1 MVKFTPRVRPPNI
14 EEQMKKLRVV
24 LAKADPGTL
33 RLFVERLDL
42 SCIYHDAALEGVVLS
57 QNELMSALDPN
68 VIPMPDSGMQAVYEE
83 IRNHKKAIDIVREL
97 ATKRRVQMTL
107 DLLKRLYVTLYP
119 SEGDVDTVKY
129 RKDTPLHRLY
139 FHEIT
144 PPDRI
149 AYKLRKF
156 IDWLNTPENRAP
168 SQPLR
173 LASRA
178 HLELVQIYPFSKG
191 SGRLARLLMNFLLIR
206 HEYLPGVIHATERHR
221 YYESLRGPAQTLQN
235 LMLESLDNSIES
247 AIKFFAE
254 QSPPVPLRSVGA

>member
-33 RLFVERLDL
+33 RMFVERLDL
-42 SCIYHDAALEGVVLS
+42 SWIYHDAALEGVVLS
-57 QNELMSALDPN
+57 QHELMSALDPN
-68 VIPMPDSGMQAVYEE
+68 VIPMPDSGMQVVYEE
-83 IRNHKKAIDIVREL
+83 IRNHKKGIDIVREL
-97 ATKRRVQMTL
+97 ATKKRIQVTL
-107 DLLKRLYVTLYP
+107 DFLKKLYVTLYP
-119 SEGDVDTVKY
+119 SEGDAETVKY

-139 FHEIT
+139 FHEIAA
-144 PPDRI
+144 PDKI

-156 IDWLNTPENRAP
+156 VDWLNQPENRSPA
-168 SQPLR
+168 QPLR
-173 LASRA
+173 FASRA

-206 HEYLPGVIHATERHR
+206 HEYVPAVIHATERHR
-221 YYESLRGPAQTLQN
+221 YYESLRGPTQALQN
-235 LMLESLDNSIES
+235 LVLESLDNSIES